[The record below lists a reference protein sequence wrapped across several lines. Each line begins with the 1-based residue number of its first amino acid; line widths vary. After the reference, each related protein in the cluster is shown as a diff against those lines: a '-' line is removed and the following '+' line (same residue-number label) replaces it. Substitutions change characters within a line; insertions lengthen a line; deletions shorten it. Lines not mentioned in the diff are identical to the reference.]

1 MKLICSTIMQ
11 NQKQVLKGGRRQYL
25 SLNIIEMYV
34 LMIILKGTIHV
45 TTKHSNGHNILHI
58 TLKKAD
64 SSQAKVSFQI
74 CSKEFINLN
83 TSVQLLKSLN
93 HSMNLCKANSK
104 ERSMSL
110 THSKVFLMLLIW
122 QVFIKILTVGIK
134 PLLLSLLTWKVPI
147 SWTTVGTE

>member
-83 TSVQLLKSLN
+83 SSV
-93 HSMNLCKANSK
+93 
-104 ERSMSL
+104 
-110 THSKVFLMLLIW
+110 
-122 QVFIKILTVGIK
+122 
-134 PLLLSLLTWKVPI
+134 
-147 SWTTVGTE
+147 